1 MSETYTFKTLTC
13 KPVPNGEGK
22 EPVKINEVIIPRIQR
37 AYAQGRKDEK
47 ATAIREK
54 FLNDIFSHLISDDDD
69 DIMDLHFIYGSVK
82 EEEKVKGQVHYILE
96 LLDGQQRFTTLYLL
110 HWYLL
115 QKEDMFESEDYKDI
129 RHALSSFSYETRAT
143 ATSFCNSLVKYGC
156 NFGDSSP
163 SSAIKKARWYYRSYD
178 KDATIAGM
186 LIMLD
191 AIDEHYKENNVD
203 NLLPK
208 TDRLQFYVLPLME
221 YHLSEE
227 LYMKMN
233 ARGLELTQFD
243 NFKAEFCSAMK
254 GQCDT
259 MVPLEGGLQGEKVT
273 QEENISIKLDAKW
286 IDLFWDP
293 KKPDSDVSYMRFFSR
308 FFATRYMVDFNIPAK
323 DLEKD
328 SRLGAI
334 YTKTEGQKGEIGFDA
349 YKWVLENKPEEFTD
363 SYFSAVEKV
372 LDTLFDN
379 KDIIAKW
386 LYPSWSEER
395 QGNFMVDA
403 SVTFNQSYLV
413 VFGAICEYIL
423 RYKTFEEDT
432 FKEWMRIVWNVVENT
447 DINNLSTAA
456 TALRLLTALIAFSA
470 KASNSEDSRF
480 NDIEVNKTAHSFYEA
495 VSKASDFKRF
505 DSSWSRSV
513 KEEIE
518 KARRIAENSTWL
530 DAFREIEAH
539 PFFKGSVAFYYSP
552 ESTLEEFKH
561 NCKLVK
567 ELFDKNGITPMFR
580 KKHVLMRAMIS
591 RLDKWDG
598 GLNNQYIVEKSET
611 RKFLKNLLL
620 TNEDVKTMLIDIIS
634 SSSNGDEVYDKLKEA
649 AVSQI
654 QSLAGKTD
662 WEKQVAISYNTLC
675 RESKLYDW
683 IANQEK
689 LVRISW
695 FKGHIAIAAPS
706 VWFERYFI
714 DTERDAIAKDL
725 IESYGFEYW
734 ENEES
739 HMSLEDKNQTGHYK
753 GESIGLFLPLD
764 ADNKLNLW
772 AFLETYRSVD
782 IYLYCPTIKVA
793 KQLADLL
800 PEADQEKR
808 YIRFKKDEKDAE
820 PPQLKYLTRSTGK
833 AIQERL
839 DYLIPRI
846 KKAIK
851 ALD

>member
-1 MSETYTFKTLTC
+1 MSETYTFKTLTS

-22 EPVKINEVIIPRIQR
+22 EPVTIHEVIIPRIQR

-47 ATAIREK
+47 ASAIREK
-54 FLNDIFSHLISDDDD
+54 LLKDIFSHLLSEDNADV
-69 DIMDLHFIYGSVK
+69 MDLHFMYGSVK
-82 EEEKVKGQVHYILE
+82 EEEKVKGQVNYVLE

-115 QKEDMFESEDYKDI
+115 QKEGMFESEDYKDL
-129 RHALSSFSYETRAT
+129 RHALASFSYETRTTAT
-143 ATSFCNSLVKYGC
+143 AFCNSLVKYGC
-156 NFGDSSP
+156 NFGNGNP
-163 SSAIKKARWYYRSYD
+163 SIAIKKARWYYRSYD

-186 LIMLD
+186 LTMLD
-191 AIDEHYKENNVD
+191 AIDGHYKANECH

-208 TDRLQFYVLPLME
+208 TDRIQFYVLPLME

-254 GQCDT
+254 GKCDA
-259 MVPLEGGLQGEKVT
+259 MVPLEGSLQGEKVT

-286 IDLFWDP
+286 IDLFWNP
-293 KKPDSDVSYMRFFSR
+293 AKPDSDISYMRFFSR
-308 FFATRYMVDFNIPAK
+308 FFAARYMVDFDFPAK
-323 DLEKD
+323 DLEGD

-334 YTKTEGQKGEIGFDA
+334 YTKTEGKKEDVGFDA

-379 KDIIAKW
+379 KEIIAKW

-395 QGNFMVDA
+395 RGNFMVDA
-403 SVTFNQSYLV
+403 SVNFTQSTLV

-423 RYKTFEEDT
+423 RYKTFEEAT

-456 TALRLLTALIAFSA
+456 TALRLLTALVAFSA
-470 KASNSEDSRF
+470 KASHADDSRF
-480 NDIEVNKTAHSFYEA
+480 NDIKVNETANNFYEA

-518 KARRIAENSTWL
+518 KARRISEDSAWL

-552 ESTLEEFKH
+552 ANTLDDFKH
-561 NCKLVK
+561 NCLIIK
-567 ELFDKNGITPMFR
+567 ELFDNSGISPKFR

-591 RLDKWDG
+591 RLIKWDG

-620 TNEDVKTMLIDIIS
+620 INDDVKSMLIDIIS
-634 SSSNGDEVYDKLKEA
+634 SSSNCDEVYDKLKET

-654 QSLAGKTD
+654 QSLVGKTD
-662 WEKQVAISYNTLC
+662 WEKQIAISYNTLC
-675 RESKLYDW
+675 KESKLYDW

-706 VWFERYFI
+706 VWYERYFI
-714 DTERDAIAKDL
+714 DTERDAIANDL

-734 ENEES
+734 ENEDS

-764 ADNKLNLW
+764 ADGRFELW
-772 AFLETYRSVD
+772 VSLETDRNVD
-782 IYLYCPTIKVA
+782 IYLCCQTIKSA
-793 KQLADLL
+793 KKLVGKLSG
-800 PEADQEKR
+800 ADQEKR
-808 YIRFKKDEKDAE
+808 YIYFNKDEKDAE
-820 PPQLKYLTRSTGK
+820 LPQLKYLTRSTGK

-839 DYLIPRI
+839 DCLIPRI

-851 ALD
+851 AID

>member
-1 MSETYTFKTLTC
+1 MSEIYTFKTLTC

-22 EPVKINEVIIPRIQR
+22 ERVKINEVIIPRIQR

-54 FLNDIFSHLISDDDD
+54 LLKDIFRHLISDNDTDV
-69 DIMDLHFIYGSVK
+69 MDLHFMYGSVK
-82 EEEKVKGQVHYILE
+82 EEEKVKGQVNYILE

-115 QKEDMFESEDYKDI
+115 QKEGKFESEDYKDL
-129 RHALSSFSYETRAT
+129 RHSLSSFSYETRAT
-143 ATSFCNSLVKYGC
+143 ATAFCNSLVKYGC
-156 NFGDSSP
+156 NFGDSNP
-163 SSAIKKARWYYRSYD
+163 SIAIKKARWYYRSYD

-186 LIMLD
+186 LTMLD
-191 AIDEHYKENNVD
+191 AIDEYYKANNGN
-203 NLLPK
+203 NLLPR
-208 TDRLQFYVLPLME
+208 TERLQFYVLPLME

-233 ARGLELTQFD
+233 ARGLELSQFD

-254 GQCDT
+254 GQCDAI
-259 MVPLEGGLQGEKVT
+259 VPLEGGLQGEKVT

-286 IDLFWDP
+286 IDLFWNP
-293 KKPDSDVSYMRFFSR
+293 EKPDSDLSYMRFFSR
-308 FFATRYMVDFNIPAK
+308 FFATRYMVDFDIAAK
-323 DLEKD
+323 ELEKD

-334 YTKTEGQKGEIGFDA
+334 YTKTEGKKGDVGFDA
-349 YKWVLENKPEEFTD
+349 YEWVLANKPDEFVD

-386 LYPSWSEER
+386 LYPSWNEDR
-395 QGNFMVDA
+395 QGNFMLDA

-423 RYKTFEEDT
+423 RFKTFEEET
-432 FKEWMRIVWNVVENT
+432 FKEWLRIVWNVVENT

-456 TALRLLTALIAFSA
+456 TALRLLTALVAFTA
-470 KASNSEDSRF
+470 KASGLDDARF
-480 NDIEVNKTAHSFYEA
+480 NNIEVNETAQSFYEA
-495 VSKASDFKRF
+495 MSKACDFKRF

-518 KARRIAENSTWL
+518 KAGRISDDIAWL

-552 ESTLEEFKH
+552 DNTLDEFKH
-561 NCKLVK
+561 NCNLVQR
-567 ELFDKNGITPMFR
+567 LFDKSGITAKFR
-580 KKHVLMRAMIS
+580 KKHVLMRALMS
-591 RLDKWDG
+591 RLNTWDY
-598 GLNNQYIVEKSET
+598 LNNQYIVEKSEN

-620 TNEDVKTMLIDIIS
+620 TNEDIKAMLIDVIS
-634 SSSNGDEVYDKLKEA
+634 SSDNEDEIYDKLKETA
-649 AVSQI
+649 ISQI
-654 QSLAGKTD
+654 QSLVGKTA
-662 WEKQVAISYNTLC
+662 WEKQVAIAYNTLC
-675 RESKLYDW
+675 REPKLYDW
-683 IANQEK
+683 IANQDK

-695 FKGHIAIAAPS
+695 FKGHIAISAPN
-706 VWFERYFI
+706 VWYERYLI

-725 IESYGFEYW
+725 IETYGLEYW
-734 ENEES
+734 ENDEC
-739 HMSLEDKNQTGHYK
+739 HMSQDDKDRTGHYK
-753 GESIGLFLPLD
+753 GEFVGLFLPLGT
-764 ADNKLNLW
+764 NIQCELW
-772 AFLETYRSVD
+772 VFLQTDHNVV

-800 PEADQEKR
+800 PGTVPEKR
-808 YIRFKKDEKDAE
+808 YLNFNNDEDGAKL
-820 PPQLKYLTRSTGK
+820 PQLKYLTKNSGK

-839 DYLIPRI
+839 DYLIPKI

-851 ALD
+851 AID

>member
-1 MSETYTFKTLTC
+1 MSEIYTFKTLTC
-13 KPVPNGEGK
+13 KPVPNGEGNDR
-22 EPVKINEVIIPRIQR
+22 VMINEVIIPRIQR

-54 FLNDIFSHLISDDDD
+54 LLKDIFRHLISDNDNDV
-69 DIMDLHFIYGSVK
+69 MDLHFMYGSVK
-82 EEEKVKGQVHYILE
+82 AEEKVKGQIKHILE

-115 QKEDMFESEDYKDI
+115 QKEGMFESEDYKDL

-143 ATSFCNSLVKYGC
+143 ATAFCNSLVKYGC
-156 NFGDSSP
+156 NIGESAP
-163 SSAIKKARWYYRSYD
+163 SIAIKKSRWYYRSYD

-186 LIMLD
+186 LTMLD
-191 AIDEHYKENNVD
+191 AIDEHYKTNKAY

-208 TDRLQFYVLPLME
+208 IDRLQFYVLPLME

-243 NFKAEFCSAMK
+243 NFKAELCSAMK
-254 GQCDT
+254 GKCDA
-259 MVPLEGGLQGEKVT
+259 MVPLEGGLQGEEVT
-273 QEENISIKLDAKW
+273 HEENISIKLDAKW
-286 IDLFWDP
+286 IDLFWNP

-308 FFATRYMVDFNIPAK
+308 FFTTRYMVDFDIPAK
-323 DLEKD
+323 ELERD

-334 YTKTEGQKGEIGFDA
+334 YTKTEGKKGDVGFDA
-349 YKWVLENKPEEFTD
+349 YKWILENKPDEFVD

-372 LDTLFDN
+372 LDTIFDN
-379 KDIIAKW
+379 KDIISRW
-386 LYPSWSEER
+386 LYPCWSEER

-403 SVTFNQSYLV
+403 SVSFNQSYLV

-423 RYKTFEEDT
+423 RYRTFEEET

-447 DINNLSTAA
+447 DINNLSTTA
-456 TALRLLTALIAFSA
+456 TALRLLTALVAFSA
-470 KASNSEDSRF
+470 KASNADDTRF
-480 NDIEVNKTAHSFYEA
+480 NNIEVNETACGFFEA
-495 VSKASDFKRF
+495 VSKANDFKRF

-518 KARRIAENSTWL
+518 KARRIAENSAWL
-530 DAFREIEAH
+530 GAFREIEAH
-539 PFFKGSVAFYYSP
+539 PFFKGSVAFFYSP
-552 ESTLEEFKH
+552 DSTLEEFNH

-567 ELFDKNGITPMFR
+567 ELFDKNGITPKFR
-580 KKHVLMRAMIS
+580 KKHVLMRAMVS

-598 GLNNQYIVEKSET
+598 GLNNQYIVERSEN

-634 SSSNGDEVYDKLKEA
+634 SSSNSDEIYEKLKEA
-649 AVSQI
+649 AI
-654 QSLAGKTD
+654 SLIKPLVGKTD
-662 WEKQVAISYNTLC
+662 WEKQIAISYNTLC
-675 RESKLYDW
+675 REPKLYDW

-695 FKGHIAIAAPS
+695 FKGHIAIAAPN
-706 VWFERYFI
+706 VWYERYLI

-725 IESYGFEYW
+725 MESYGFEYW
-734 ENEES
+734 ENDEA
-739 HMSLEDKNQTGHYK
+739 HMSQEDKNQTGHYK
-753 GESIGLFLPLD
+753 GESVGLFLPLD
-764 ADNKLNLW
+764 ADGQFELW
-772 AFLETYRSVD
+772 VSLKTERNVD
-782 IYLYCPTIKVA
+782 IYLYCQTIKSS
-793 KQLADLL
+793 KKLADTL
-800 PEADQEKR
+800 PGTDQEKR
-808 YIRFKKDEKDAE
+808 YIYFNKDEKGAE
-820 PPQLKYLTRSTGK
+820 LPQLRYLTRSTGK

-839 DYLIPRI
+839 DYLIPKI

-851 ALD
+851 AID